1 MESLIEKVSER
12 ELNFFWEK
20 ESDHVC
26 TEISSFLFKNIC
38 SDLFKNI
45 SSALQKNCDEK
56 LIFFIIS
63 VWCVFIVNENDDSFL
78 ECTLLLEFLK
88 KNKHKLTE
96 LVSWVKR
103 PIWQEFL
110 TKTGFLQK
118 KRVPFFSVPNWIF

>member
-1 MESLIEKVSER
+1 MCAQKYQVSSLKTSAQI
-12 ELNFFWEK
+12 
-20 ESDHVC
+20 
-26 TEISSFLFKNIC
+26 FL
-38 SDLFKNI
+38 KNI

-78 ECTLLLEFLK
+78 DCTLLLEFLK

-103 PIWQEFL
+103 PI
-110 TKTGFLQK
+110 
-118 KRVPFFSVPNWIF
+118 

>member
-1 MESLIEKVSER
+1 MESLIKKVSER

-103 PIWQEFL
+103 PI
-110 TKTGFLQK
+110 
-118 KRVPFFSVPNWIF
+118 